1 MKGSLSGRDHNDKH
15 SRKAKS
21 HNTGATL
28 SLDST
33 FKYHEEQGRRFQW
46 RWDGGG
52 VVVIVL
58 DHEVSRSE

>member
-1 MKGSLSGRDHNDKH
+1 MKGSLSGRDHSDKH

-21 HNTGATL
+21 HNTAATL

-33 FKYHEEQGRRFQW
+33 FKYHEEQGRRFQC
-46 RWDGGG
+46 RWGGG
-52 VVVIVL
+52 VVIVL